1 MNQAKPFL
9 QAFPDLDLDPGIKDL
24 LSFVTVE
31 RITVNRARNR
41 LRIYISSEN
50 WLKKKHIYKL
60 EEAVSKRF
68 FGNAR

>member
-50 WLKKKHIYKL
+50 WLKKHPEYAPAEK
-60 EEAVSKRF
+60 ESGA
-68 FGNAR
+68 